1 MQTINPKFK
10 QRNSNN
16 EIQTLKCKHQIQ
28 ISKIHSNYNNKAKTC
43 TNNFN
48 AKSSYGKI
56 GKIRLYLQSNHDAK
70 NSYQ

>member
-16 EIQTLKCKHQIQ
+16 EIQKLKCKHQIQ
-28 ISKIHSNYNNKAKTC
+28 ISKIHSNYKAKTC